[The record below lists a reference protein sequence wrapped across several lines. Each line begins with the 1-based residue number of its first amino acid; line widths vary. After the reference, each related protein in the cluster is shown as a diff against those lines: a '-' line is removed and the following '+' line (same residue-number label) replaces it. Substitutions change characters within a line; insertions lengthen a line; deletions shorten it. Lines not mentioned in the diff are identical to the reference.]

1 MMHIKTGE
9 VATNMMVEDR
19 NFDYK
24 KEGDHKCK
32 MLMVFMMMGRQ
43 SKWWES
49 LDLSQHCKKSDISRK
64 KTLVNKRKFSTK
76 CFMSFDFGS
85 VEENG
90 FWKYSLKMICGLNSV
105 IIF

>member
-1 MMHIKTGE
+1 
-9 VATNMMVEDR
+9 MVEDR

-64 KTLVNKRKFSTK
+64 KLWWIRESLVPNVLCLLILVRLKKMDFESTPL
-76 CFMSFDFGS
+76 
-85 VEENG
+85 
-90 FWKYSLKMICGLNSV
+90 WKWYVDWIV
-105 IIF
+105 W